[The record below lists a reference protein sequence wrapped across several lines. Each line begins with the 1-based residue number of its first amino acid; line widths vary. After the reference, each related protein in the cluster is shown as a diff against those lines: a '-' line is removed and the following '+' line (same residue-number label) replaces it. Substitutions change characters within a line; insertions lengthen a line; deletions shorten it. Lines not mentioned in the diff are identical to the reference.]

1 MARISSR
8 RERIQASARAAESI
22 DNVMILENNAKMI
35 EEAMDRAIATALEEI
50 GLTAERYAKRETPVD
65 TGRLRNSITHVI
77 GTESVYIGTNVE
89 YAPYVEL
96 GVHGRQG
103 VNMLRNAASG
113 HQETYRNI
121 LKKHLENG

>member
-1 MARISSR
+1 MAKSR
-8 RERIQASARAAESI
+8 RERIQASARAAETQ
-22 DNVMILENNAKMI
+22 DNVIIMENNAKAI

-65 TGRLRNSITHVI
+65 TGRLRNSITHII
-77 GTESVYIGTNVE
+77 GTDSVYIGTNVE
-89 YAPYVEL
+89 YAPYIEM

-103 VNMLRNAASG
+103 VNMLRNAATQHG
-113 HQETYRNI
+113 ATYRNI

>member
-1 MARISSR
+1 MARTKHQ
-8 RERIQASARAAESI
+8 RIQASARAAETQ
-22 DNVMILENNAKMI
+22 DNVIIMENNAKAI

-77 GTESVYIGTNVE
+77 GTDSVYIGTNVE
-89 YAPYVEL
+89 YAPYVEM

-103 VNMLRNAASG
+103 VNMLRNAATQ
-113 HQETYRNI
+113 HETTYRNI

>member
-1 MARISSR
+1 MAMSKTKHQ
-8 RERIQASARAAESI
+8 RIQASARAAETL
-22 DNVMILENNAKMI
+22 DNVIIMENNAKAI
-35 EEAMDRAIATALEEI
+35 EEAMDRAVATALEEI

-77 GTESVYIGTNVE
+77 GTDSVYIGTNVE
-89 YAPYVEL
+89 YAPYVEM

-103 VNMLRNAASG
+103 VNMLRNAATQ
-113 HQETYRNI
+113 HDATYRNI